1 MSFVVLI
8 LMTLVVA
15 IAIVELGIILY
26 LDIFDSTDDVLFL
39 EIDELFRI
47 FGFFFIILIGFELIE
62 TVEMYFKDNIIHAE
76 VVLLVAVIAVSRKVI
91 LLDLE
96 KYDNTVGLLLYFDS
110 NHPNTYYKTDGF
122 HSFAS
127 ESTHNKI
134 RLLVFECVCMCD
146 YKEPKTTNS
155 FSMCSLRTV
164 ITLFSIPK
172 IM

>member
-1 MSFVVLI
+1 MSDRYHYYKNRSISSVSKSIDKAVSLVHIVKKWMSFIVLI
-8 LMTLVVA
+8 LMTVIVA

-26 LDIFDSTDDVLFL
+26 LDLFDPTDNVLFL

-96 KYDNTVGLLLYFDS
+96 KYEPLAIIGLGVIIIALGGCYYFIKQSYRSRDIK
-110 NHPNTYYKTDGF
+110 PAVK
-122 HSFAS
+122 
-127 ESTHNKI
+127 
-134 RLLVFECVCMCD
+134 
-146 YKEPKTTNS
+146 
-155 FSMCSLRTV
+155 
-164 ITLFSIPK
+164 
-172 IM
+172 

>member
-1 MSFVVLI
+1 MSKSIDKAVSLVHIVKKWMSFIVLI
-8 LMTLVVA
+8 LMTVIVA

-26 LDIFDSTDDVLFL
+26 LDLFDPTDNVLFL

-96 KYDNTVGLLLYFDS
+96 KYQPLAIIGLGVIIIALGGCYYFIKQS
-110 NHPNTYYKTDGF
+110 CRGRGV
-122 HSFAS
+122 
-127 ESTHNKI
+127 ESAAK
-134 RLLVFECVCMCD
+134 
-146 YKEPKTTNS
+146 
-155 FSMCSLRTV
+155 
-164 ITLFSIPK
+164 
-172 IM
+172 